1 MMVESGLVDDEIGSL
16 RSVHKKKK
24 RIVRFM
30 GDCVDWFVCAR
41 CEKAL
46 AHKSRRMRDSREATY
61 LTKFRHPGASYP
73 NTEHGDTKVQ
83 VDARPAN
90 LKEKIKNEQNRTST
104 TPPSLSL
111 SRGRKRK
118 KRKKDTPAGHEF
130 HASSFTRAILVPGS
144 NASMRRFPEMSKKV
158 TYVCAV

>member
-46 AHKSRRMRDSREATY
+46 AHKSRRMRDSREDTY

-90 LKEKIKNEQNRTST
+90 LKEKKEQNETEHQRLL
-104 TPPSLSL
+104 SLSL
-111 SRGRKRK
+111 SREKERKNTHLQATSS
-118 KRKKDTPAGHEF
+118 TPAPSPAQCSSQAQRPTCA
-130 HASSFTRAILVPGS
+130 ASQR
-144 NASMRRFPEMSKKV
+144 
-158 TYVCAV
+158 